1 MKAARAWFDGAAR
14 GNPGEAGFGLVVETD
29 GEVEELGGYLG
40 RTTNNVAEYTGL
52 LAALTWAQRHGVD
65 DLDLFSDSEL
75 VVKQLAGAYKVKAP
89 HLVPLFLQVLAL
101 KRAIPRCRI
110 RHVPRAQNARADK
123 MVNRAIDE
131 RLPVPEWLQPA
142 LRALC
147 RDSCVVVLRLR
158 L

>member
-1 MKAARAWFDGAAR
+1 
-14 GNPGEAGFGLVVETD
+14 
-29 GEVEELGGYLG
+29 LG

-75 VVKQLAGAYKVKAP
+75 GVKQTAGAYKVKAP

-101 KRAIPRCRI
+101 KCAIPRCRI

-142 LRALC
+142 LRATVS
-147 RDSCVVVLRLR
+147 RSSTRAPPPHASR
-158 L
+158 AFASGSRRRARAASAPWTR